1 MSDLFAP
8 PSSSP
13 NQPSGAGAPGPGSS
27 TASSPVPPASPTAA
41 APTAAGYPVAAA
53 YPGPGTAAP
62 TGAAAR
68 NPYAAYP
75 PAPQRGDGGPG
86 APGPYAGHGGAYGP
100 GHEAPHRSAAPL
112 SPYASPPA
120 VPGTPGGRTGPSRV
134 LVGVLAGVAGL
145 VIGGVGATGVT
156 LAVVAGNELFA
167 DAEAAADPWPL
178 GPVPDEES
186 WDTYGDED
194 VAGRDGGTV
203 EDPWLLSDEV
213 YTEEWSVLLDA
224 PYEAT
229 AEVLAH
235 NDVNVPP
242 ADGMEYWIVPVHT
255 TYFGPSLEASAPQSI
270 TLELVDGTGTVF
282 DGRCGVVPDGLT
294 GKGFMSTDES
304 VSGNVCLPVPAGA
317 PGLWRLTIDD
327 YMPVYLTTDP
337 STTES

>member
-13 NQPSGAGAPGPGSS
+13 NQHSGAGAPGPASP
-27 TASSPVPPASPTAA
+27 TAPSPVPPASPATTA
-41 APTAAGYPVAAA
+41 PPAAGYPVATA

-62 TGAAAR
+62 AGAAAR

-75 PAPQRGDGGPG
+75 PAPQHGD
-86 APGPYAGHGGAYGP
+86 GGAYGP
-100 GHEAPHRSAAPL
+100 GHGASHPAPAA
-112 SPYASPPA
+112 SPYANPPA
-120 VPGTPGGRTGPSRV
+120 VPGAPAPGGRTGPSRV

-167 DAEAAADPWPL
+167 GAEAAADPWPL
-178 GPVPDEES
+178 GPAPDEES
-186 WDTYGDED
+186 WDTYGDQD

-235 NDVNVPP
+235 DDVNVPP
-242 ADGMEYWIVPVHT
+242 ADGMEYWIVPVHA

-270 TLELVDGTGTVF
+270 TLELVDGTGAVF